1 VKRPKCRCSASFPP
15 RALVI
20 RTGQRPNK
28 RNRAGARSSH
38 CDMSEKKGSLVA
50 RRPFSRELQPTRI
63 IALGKRQGALKAVP
77 DPNLRNWSAHLIDGR
92 KRQWRVTSRPPLS
105 RRRSRPPASSSGW
118 KTSGASAWRPTYG
131 ADAPRT
137 EDRGRRPNA
146 EDTARLIGTGSKSAS
161 TPSAPR
167 STPRSLVCGDTPS
180 ANRYWHGLFDF
191 SMCASF
197 ICYSFTRF
205 K

>member
-1 VKRPKCRCSASFPP
+1 MKRPKCRCSASFPP

-28 RNRAGARSSH
+28 RNRAGALRHEREKRRSRGAS
-38 CDMSEKKGSLVA
+38 A
-50 RRPFSRELQPTRI
+50 LQPRAATDPHHR
-63 IALGKRQGALKAVP
+63 ARQAPGGAQGGTSPQLEELVC
-77 DPNLRNWSAHLIDGR
+77 HLIDGR

-180 ANRYWHGLFDF
+180 ANRYWLDLFDF

-197 ICYSFTRF
+197 ICCSFTRF

>member
-1 VKRPKCRCSASFPP
+1 MFGIVSAKGPRDQNRAKAQQAKQGGGTLLALRHEREKRQSRGASALQP
-15 RALVI
+15 RAA
-20 RTGQRPNK
+20 THPHH
-28 RNRAGARSSH
+28 RAR
-38 CDMSEKKGSLVA
+38 
-50 RRPFSRELQPTRI
+50 
-63 IALGKRQGALKAVP
+63 RQGALKAVP

-180 ANRYWHGLFDF
+180 ANRYWLDLFDF
-191 SMCASF
+191 SMCAV
-197 ICYSFTRF
+197 IAHPCLPQIRR
-205 K
+205 